1 MRSALLFAA
10 LAAGTAFG
18 YVPSD
23 WRLCAPDGGLNADAA
38 DGRVTLTL
46 AGRGFA
52 CGGDGYV
59 SARLPLLARGSID
72 FDVKIDAPLS
82 GRTVGAFLSFY
93 GVTVFWHDSCGDW
106 RAYFP
111 DPNAKREMAFD
122 IEPVSHRRISR
133 FKNGV
138 WHHVRIAFD
147 APSDRIEYFIDDMSD
162 PALIVG
168 DRSVWGAAEFMGG
181 ELRIGGMGG
190 SRGGICSFKGIE
202 FAERRDEAKAV
213 ERTETLVFNG
223 MGGDFYGVH
232 ELLPKENA
240 RLYTV
245 DTTRSMYLP
254 LNSLKYAKLPGRDT
268 VKRACRIV
276 LADAPAGPDGALPD
290 FVLADIVEAVSDG
303 AELVVLG
310 GFFSLGK
317 GEYAGTPLAKIL
329 PESVSDLKPFD
340 ASPDGPRIDER
351 KVGRGIVKVFSGMK
365 FSSSVKETRE
375 RFRPYAA
382 RLFGLR

>member
-1 MRSALLFAA
+1 MRSAILFAA
-10 LAAGTAFG
+10 LATGTAFG
-18 YVPSD
+18 YVPSG
-23 WRLCAPDGGLNADAA
+23 WRLCAPEGGLKADAA

-59 SARLPLLARGSID
+59 SAPVPLMSKGTLD
-72 FDVKIDAPLS
+72 FDIKIDAPLS
-82 GRTVGAFLSFY
+82 GRTVGPFLSFY
-93 GVTVFWHDSCGDW
+93 GITVFWHDSCHDW

-111 DPNAKREMAFD
+111 DPNARRELAFD
-122 IEPVSHRRISR
+122 IEPVSHRRISP

-190 SRGGICSFKGIE
+190 SRGETCSFKGIE
-202 FAERRDEAKAV
+202 FTEWSGEAKAA

-232 ELLPKENA
+232 ELLAKDGA
-240 RLYTV
+240 RFYTV

-254 LNSLKYAKLPGRDT
+254 LNSLKYEKLPGRDT
-268 VKRACRIV
+268 VRRARRIV

-290 FVLADIVEAVSDG
+290 FVLADIAEAVSDG

-317 GEYAGTPLAKIL
+317 GEYADTPLAKIL

-340 ASPDGPRIDER
+340 AMPDSPRIDER
-351 KVGRGIVKVFSGMK
+351 AVGRGVVKVFSGLR
-365 FSSSVKETRE
+365 FSSDVKETCE
-375 RFRPYAA
+375 RFRPFAA